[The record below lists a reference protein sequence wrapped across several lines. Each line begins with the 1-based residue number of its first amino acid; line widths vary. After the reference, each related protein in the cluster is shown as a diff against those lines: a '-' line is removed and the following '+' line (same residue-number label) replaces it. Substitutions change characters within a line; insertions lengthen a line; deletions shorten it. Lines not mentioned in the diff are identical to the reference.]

1 MKRNELEELRAEIE
15 RLQAAKRRAL
25 AIADLRSTQ
34 SFGSRWNSSGPNW
47 RSNSDEAPTPISPE
61 A

>member
-34 SFGSRWNSSGPNW
+34 SFGSRWNSSAHNCG
-47 RSNSDEAPTPISPE
+47 SNTDEAPAPTSE